1 MNAHDESKVAFFHN
15 VQGINIRRTT
25 SIESTVLLRERV
37 RVSGSFAKAF
47 LLAAGLGTRLRPLT
61 DRIPKCLAPI
71 QGMPLLSIWLSIC
84 RQLGIRDVLI
94 NTHRFAQEVRSWAEQ
109 QESTVRIHLFHEEN
123 LLGSAGTI
131 AANRDF
137 VRDDDFFIFYADNLV
152 RANLEALK
160 SFHMQHTG
168 VLTIALF
175 HAAKP
180 ENCGI
185 VSLDE
190 SGRITSFEEKPSH
203 PETDLANAGIYLA
216 RRGLFELLPRRPV
229 MDFGKDVIPG
239 LAGNAWGCLLDG
251 YILDI
256 GTPENYQR
264 AQLEWPII
272 TTQKSS
278 GESAF
283 GGPSMGVQNK

>member
-1 MNAHDESKVAFFHN
+1 LESRDRQKN
-15 VQGINIRRTT
+15 V
-25 SIESTVLLRERV
+25 S
-37 RVSGSFAKAF
+37 KAF

-61 DRIPKCLAPI
+61 DKIPKCLVPI
-71 QGMPLLSIWLSIC
+71 HGVPLLSIWLGIC
-84 RQLGIRDVLI
+84 RQLGIKDVLI
-94 NTHRFAQEVRSWAEQ
+94 NTHRFAQEVQDWAQQ

-137 VRDDDFFIFYADNLV
+137 IGSDDDFFIFYADNLIG
-152 RANLEALK
+152 ANLEPLK
-160 SFHMQHTG
+160 SFHLRHPG

-175 HAAKP
+175 HATKP

-190 SGRITSFEEKPSH
+190 SGRITNFEEKPAH
-203 PETDLANAGIYLA
+203 PKSDLANAGIYVA
-216 RRGLFELLPRRPV
+216 RRGLFDLLPRWPV

-239 LAGNAWGCLLDG
+239 LAGHAWGYLLDG
-251 YILDI
+251 YMLDI

-264 AQLEWPII
+264 ALVEWPRAGGHH
-272 TTQKSS
+272 SS

-283 GGPSMGVQNK
+283 GEPSMGVQNR